1 MGVGYMKTEETESAT
16 AEAAARMAH
25 QRLGPVSGPDSEA
38 HHVRGIVAEE
48 PVQKFRKGA
57 CENCGAMTHRTKECL
72 ERPRRLGA
80 RWTGQDIQPDE
91 YVQEAALGFE
101 GKRDRWA
108 GYNADEYVEVVDQ
121 WQRQDEERKAFLK
134 QQHEQ
139 GGPAGQE
146 TQRGGVEG
154 EGLEQGGK
162 QREAEGEEEEEEEEG
177 EKEEEQQQEK
187 YADFV
192 DMPGQKVDLK
202 TRMTVRNLRLRED
215 TAKYLEDLNADPSQY
230 DPKTRSMR
238 KPVVSREAFVPEN
251 ELQARE
257 FLFSWELAGQQLN
270 AARRGAGGGAG
281 GLDDVEGHPGEV
293 ARKRDEVA
301 RKRAKLDPHVL
312 QAYGSEASPT
322 APSQSRSSPA
332 LDKDDDLL

>member
-1 MGVGYMKTEETESAT
+1 MKTEEMEGAT
-16 AEAAARMAH
+16 AEAAASAAARMAH
-25 QRLGPVSGPDSEA
+25 QRLAPVSGPDSEA
-38 HHVRGIVAEE
+38 HHVRGIIAEE
-48 PVQKFRKGA
+48 AAQRFRKGA
-57 CENCGAMTHRTKECL
+57 CENCGAMTHKTKECL

-91 YVQEAALGFE
+91 YVQEAALDFE

-121 WQRQDEERKAFLK
+121 WQRMDEERKAFLK

-139 GGPAGQE
+139 GGPAGRE
-146 TQRGGVEG
+146 ARREG
-154 EGLEQGGK
+154 TEEEGK
-162 QREAEGEEEEEEEEG
+162 QKENDDNDEEEEEED
-177 EKEEEQQQEK
+177 EEEEEEQQQQEK

-257 FLFSWELAGQQLN
+257 FLFSWELAGQQFS
-270 AARRGAGGGAG
+270 AARRGVGGGG
-281 GLDDVEGHPGEV
+281 TDGLDDVEGHPGEL
-293 ARKRDEVA
+293 ARKQ
-301 RKRAKLDPHVL
+301 AKVDPRVL
-312 QAYGSEASPT
+312 QAYGSSD
-322 APSQSRSSPA
+322 APRGSPA
-332 LDKDDDLL
+332 PENDDDLL